1 MDSKGGCQPPFLG
14 LGSGLEIATIWPMN
28 HRIALA
34 WAGVLGASGVVLG
47 SLGAHPLKAQLD
59 AAGTREAWQTASTYQ
74 LLHAAAL
81 LGLAGWMRDPSPGR
95 CAAWAVRLWV
105 LGTLLFSGSIY
116 CLALGVHGLGIV
128 TPLGG
133 LALIAGWVLAA
144 CAALPRK

>member
-1 MDSKGGCQPPFLG
+1 
-14 LGSGLEIATIWPMN
+14 MN
-28 HRIALA
+28 HRVALA
-34 WAGVLGASGVVLG
+34 WAGALGASGIVMG
-47 SLGAHPLKAQLD
+47 SLGAHAIKAMLD

-74 LLHAAAL
+74 LLHAAVL
-81 LGLAGWMRDPSPGR
+81 LGFAGWLRDPSPTPGR

-105 LGTLLFSGSIY
+105 AGTLLFSGSVY
-116 CLALGVHGLGIV
+116 ALCLGAPRALGIL

>member
-1 MDSKGGCQPPFLG
+1 LG
-14 LGSGLEIATIWPMN
+14 LGSGLEIATIWPVN
-28 HRIALA
+28 HRTALA
-34 WAGVLGASGVVLG
+34 WAGALGASGVVLG
-47 SLGAHPLKAQLD
+47 SLGAHALKGQLD

-81 LGLAGWMRDPSPGR
+81 LGFAGWMRDPSLTPGQ

-105 LGTLLFSGSIY
+105 LGTLLFSGSVY
-116 CLALGVHGLGIV
+116 ALALGAHGLGIV

-144 CAALPRK
+144 CAALSRK